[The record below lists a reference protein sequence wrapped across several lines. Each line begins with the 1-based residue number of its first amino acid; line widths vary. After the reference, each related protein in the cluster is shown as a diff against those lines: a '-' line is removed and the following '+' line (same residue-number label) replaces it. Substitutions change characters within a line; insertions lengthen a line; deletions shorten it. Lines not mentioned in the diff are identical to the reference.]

1 MATMRDAA
9 LFRRVWRTHGLAAA
23 LIKALARLAGRG
35 VLIEGVDE
43 EFPRPPPPRDL
54 SMPTMDDARAW
65 HVGYGGRWKHV
76 LPLPNDRMML
86 HIGAQSVDN
95 FFFVADAW
103 AQLLTREIGP
113 GSHVMDVGCGCGRTA
128 RLLVNNPYVVRYTGF
143 DVFAPYIEWCN
154 RFFGE
159 LHGERFHF
167 HHLDVRTARYNP
179 AGALAADAVRFPAAD
194 ADVDVL
200 YAASL
205 FTHLYPR
212 DAAAYLRETR
222 RVLRDGGTALASFH
236 DRPAAGEAFSGDEH
250 RADYDAA
257 HFSALCAQAGLDL
270 AEDVGDVC
278 GQRTFVL
285 RKAPSA
291 PVALTPPRPIT

>member
-9 LFRRVWRTHGLAAA
+9 LFRRVWKTHGLAAA
-23 LIKALARLAGRG
+23 LIKALARLAGRH

-194 ADVDVL
+194 SDVDVL

>member
-23 LIKALARLAGRG
+23 LIKALARLAGRH

>member
-1 MATMRDAA
+1 MTTMRDAA
-9 LFRRVWRTHGLAAA
+9 LFRRAWKTHGMAVA
-23 LIKALARLAGRG
+23 LIKALARVAGRR
-35 VLIEGVDE
+35 VLIEGVDDD
-43 EFPRPPPPRDL
+43 FPRPPAPRDL

-65 HVGYGGRWKHV
+65 HLGYGGRWKHV

-86 HIGAQSVDN
+86 HVGAPSVDN

-128 RLLVNNPYVVRYTGF
+128 RLLVNNPYVARYTGF
-143 DVFAPYIEWCN
+143 DVFAPYVEWCN

-159 LHGERFHF
+159 LHGERFRF
-167 HHLDVRTARYNP
+167 HHLDVKTARYNP
-179 AGALAADAVRFPAAD
+179 SGTLAADSARFPAPD
-194 ADVDVL
+194 GDVDVL
-200 YAASL
+200 FAASL
-205 FTHLYPR
+205 FTHLYPH
-212 DAAAYLRETR
+212 DAQAYLRETH
-222 RVLRDGGTALASFH
+222 RVLHDGGTAVVSFH
-236 DRPAAGEAFSGDEH
+236 DRPRHGETFCGDEH

-257 HFSALCAQAGLDL
+257 HFRALCAQAGLHL

-285 RKAPSA
+285 RKEA
-291 PVALTPPRPIT
+291 VAE